1 MLIRHRKPYLQNT
14 QESPTEV
21 SGTCAAC
28 GRSFH
33 VYVRSTKTAALR
45 RLQQSFNLHCRLRH
59 KKIASSARPRSRA
72 KQMINGTDSFAN
84 GI

>member
-1 MLIRHRKPYLQNT
+1 MLIRQRKPYLQNT

-21 SGTCAAC
+21 CATCAAC

-59 KKIASSARPRSRA
+59 KKIAPSSRPRSRA
-72 KQMINGTDSFAN
+72 KQMINGTDSFAD

>member
-1 MLIRHRKPYLQNT
+1 MLIRQRKPYLQNT
-14 QESPTEV
+14 EESPTEV

-45 RLQQSFNLHCRLRH
+45 RLRQSFNLHCRLRH
-59 KKIASSARPRSRA
+59 KRLNSSARFRSVSKR
-72 KQMINGTDSFAN
+72 MINGTDSFAN
-84 GI
+84 GV

>member
-1 MLIRHRKPYLQNT
+1 MLIRQRKPYLQNT
-14 QESPTEV
+14 EESPTEV

-33 VYVRSTKTAALR
+33 VYLRSTKTAALR

-59 KKIASSARPRSRA
+59 KRLAPSARPRSGA
-72 KQMINGTDSFAN
+72 KQVINGTDSLAN
-84 GI
+84 GV

>member
-1 MLIRHRKPYLQNT
+1 MLIRQRKPYLQDT
-14 QESPTEV
+14 EEIPTEV

-33 VYVRSTKTAALR
+33 VYLRSTKTAALR

-59 KKIASSARPRSRA
+59 KRLNAPARSRSRA

-84 GI
+84 GV